1 MKTVLRE
8 PLLHFI
14 VLGGAIFAVFAA
26 IDDTPPPV
34 ASNRLEVT
42 QADALR
48 LAQQFEATW
57 RRVPTNAEQSF
68 LIDRLIREEILVREA
83 LALGLDRGDAVI
95 RQRLTQKMTFLLE
108 SAAEAAVPSDDDLAA
123 HLEAHP
129 ERFRSSG
136 LVAFEQIPLRE
147 GEAEAE
153 AVLAAL
159 RSGAPPAGF
168 GGARLLPA
176 RMAASSAPVV
186 DGAFGAGFF
195 AAVAALPEGDWAGPV
210 ESSYGQHLVRV
221 ERVVPPVLPPLD
233 AIRET
238 VERDWRVTRRAEIL
252 DETLDAL
259 MARYEIIRPDADTP
273 Q

>member
-1 MKTVLRE
+1 MTAVLRE

-14 VLGGAIFAVFAA
+14 LLGGAIFAVFAA
-26 IDDTPPPV
+26 IDDSPPPV
-34 ASNRLEVT
+34 AVDRLEVT
-42 QADALR
+42 EADALR

-57 RRVPTNAEQSF
+57 RRPPTDEERSF

-83 LALGLDRGDAVI
+83 LALGLDRDDTVI
-95 RQRLTQKMTFLLE
+95 RQRLTQKMIFLVE
-108 SAAEAAVPSDDDLAA
+108 SAAEATTPSDADLAA

-136 LVAFEQIPLRE
+136 LVAFEQIPLRD
-147 GEAEAE
+147 GEAE

-159 RSGAPPAGF
+159 RSGAPPAGL

-195 AAVAALPEGDWAGPV
+195 AEVAALPEGDWAGPV

-233 AIRET
+233 EIRET

-259 MARYEIIRPDADTP
+259 MARYEIIRPDSGAP